1 MKHEIVLWRRV
12 VILAL
17 GLVSACMLFFIIGR
31 ALTPKIRSCVLSLF
45 MKEDPKY
52 AAQVA
57 HTMID
62 YDLPAGYQERSAMQ
76 VKTFYTLAIIASN
89 DHPSDLIS
97 IQPASDLMKDPEWGG
112 NSQEQAAQEI
122 GNLHYQTHTV
132 SVQEVLIRNEPSEL
146 RILEGQDEDG
156 IAIRQALTVFNGKNR
171 NVLVIIVGDIETW
184 DQAMVDQFLLSI
196 H

>member
-17 GLVSACMLFFIIGR
+17 GLVSACMLFFIVGR
-31 ALTPKIRSCVLSLF
+31 AITPKIRSCVLSLF

-112 NSQEQAAQEI
+112 NSQERAAQEI
-122 GNLHYQTHTV
+122 GDLRYQTHTV
-132 SVQEVLIRNEPSEL
+132 SVREVFIRNEPSEL

-171 NVLVIIVGDIETW
+171 NVLIIIVGDIETW
-184 DQAMVDQFLLSI
+184 DQAMVDQFLSSI
-196 H
+196 Y

>member
-1 MKHEIVLWRRV
+1 MKHENILWRRV

-17 GLVSACMLFFIIGR
+17 GLVSACMLFFIVGR

-76 VKTFYTLAIIASN
+76 VKTFFTLAIRS
-89 DHPSDLIS
+89 
-97 IQPASDLMKDPEWGG
+97 
-112 NSQEQAAQEI
+112 
-122 GNLHYQTHTV
+122 
-132 SVQEVLIRNEPSEL
+132 
-146 RILEGQDEDG
+146 
-156 IAIRQALTVFNGKNR
+156 
-171 NVLVIIVGDIETW
+171 
-184 DQAMVDQFLLSI
+184 
-196 H
+196 

>member
-1 MKHEIVLWRRV
+1 
-12 VILAL
+12 
-17 GLVSACMLFFIIGR
+17 
-31 ALTPKIRSCVLSLF
+31 
-45 MKEDPKY
+45 
-52 AAQVA
+52 VA

-112 NSQEQAAQEI
+112 NSQELAAQEI
-122 GNLHYQTHTV
+122 GDLRYQTHTV
-132 SVQEVLIRNEPSEL
+132 SVREVFIRNEPSEL

-171 NVLVIIVGDIETW
+171 NVLVIIVGDIKTW